1 MNDYSAQQLT
11 PSLGAEITGIDL
23 SNDLSNEQLNQI
35 YDDLIKYNVIFFRDQ
50 KISPEKHIE
59 IAKSFGT
66 IEEPHP
72 IYPHVEGF
80 PEIVL
85 LKNDSGQSNGL
96 FGNDTPREIRLCCRN
111 KHRISFSVV
120 YWKIYSRT

>member
-1 MNDYSAQQLT
+1 MNKYSAQQLT

-35 YDDLIKYNVIFFRDQ
+35 YDDLIKYNVIFFRNQ

-59 IAKSFGT
+59 IAKSLGT
-66 IEEPHP
+66 IEDPHP

-80 PEIVL
+80 PEIYY
-85 LKNDSGQSNGL
+85 LKIIKTIHLIQMNG
-96 FGNDTPREIRLCCRN
+96 IQ
-111 KHRISFSVV
+111 I
-120 YWKIYSRT
+120 

>member
-59 IAKSFGT
+59 RLQKALEQLKSH
-66 IEEPHP
+66 ILY
-72 IYPHVEGF
+72 I
-80 PEIVL
+80 L
-85 LKNDSGQSNGL
+85 M
-96 FGNDTPREIRLCCRN
+96 
-111 KHRISFSVV
+111 
-120 YWKIYSRT
+120 